1 VPLSIS
7 DPSGCGARKPSM
19 EIKRALDMVEQI
31 PFGYLRPACGRVA
44 RCCRR
49 APLGRG
55 LQLPRTPVSVS
66 PGQPRVTIALENT
79 PGGNGHSGKPETFSG
94 EERGSRA

>member
-7 DPSGCGARKPSM
+7 DPERLRRQEAVD

-31 PFGYLRPACGRVA
+31 PFGYCVQLWPGRAMCG
-44 RCCRR
+44 RR

-55 LQLPRTPVSVS
+55 LQLPRTPVSVRRHR
-66 PGQPRVTIALENT
+66 GVTIALENT
-79 PGGNGHSGKPETFSG
+79 PGEMAT
-94 EERGSRA
+94 RQT